1 MTNIAE
7 TIGRVMMTAV
17 RLPRPTND
25 REIGFRK
32 YAETEFGKDSAY
44 AYDCLVHNRPINL
57 R

>member
-44 AYDCLVHNRPINL
+44 AYDCLIHNRPINL